1 MESAQIGSKILC
13 IIFPLAPL
21 AKSNACIWTC
31 QSTGRPLRP
40 AAPLWRRPPAR
51 SACRSGVTYDLTLSR
66 IYEDGTQELQEH
78 HPGRQRRSAIS
89 RFESLRRSRPGIEAV
104 KDVERRS
111 REK

>member
-1 MESAQIGSKILC
+1 MHSDLSEYRQA
-13 IIFPLAPL
+13 LAARCAAL
-21 AKSNACIWTC
+21 E
-31 QSTGRPLRP
+31 
-40 AAPLWRRPPAR
+40 AAPCTLRLSLIRNPGW
-51 SACRSGVTYDLTLSR
+51 RSGVTYDLTLSR

-89 RFESLRRSRPGIEAV
+89 RFESLRRSRPGIEVV